1 MTRLEALI
9 NGIKD
14 LETPENTKTIKKLT
28 EGITLMAN
36 EYRRRKA
43 AETKAITEAKGFAEL
58 DELRMRSGLS
68 DRAFLEGVGNDIIKS
83 NHPDE
88 VKQKLMNKLSDY
100 SNYLTESANGGAGPN
115 MLKAIL
121 SLMAMQDIVVQI
133 GSKLKNKQP
142 LSNNEMRFLDF
153 VVSMKRHMPPEE
165 WDKMITEGKEAY
177 DEIDPKLTSIY
188 RDLLIDRPQIGYQPG
203 QPQEQPQ
210 Q

>member
-58 DELRMRSGLS
+58 DELRKRSGLS

-83 NHPDE
+83 NHPVE

-115 MLKAIL
+115 MLGAFL
-121 SLMAMQDIVVQI
+121 GLMALQDVVIQI

-142 LSNNEMRFLDF
+142 LSNNELRFLDF
-153 VVSMKRHMPPEE
+153 VVSMKQHTPPDE

-177 DEIDPKLTSIY
+177 DAIDPKLTSIY
-188 RDLLIDRPQIGYQPG
+188 RDLLIDRPQIGYQQG

>member
-28 EGITLMAN
+28 EGITMMSN

-43 AETKAITEAKGFAEL
+43 AETKAITESQSFAEL
-58 DELRMRSGLS
+58 DDFRKRSGLS

-83 NHPDE
+83 NYSDE

-115 MLKAIL
+115 MLGAI
-121 SLMAMQDIVVQI
+121 SYLMAMQDVVVQI
-133 GSKLKNKQP
+133 GNKLKNKQP
-142 LSNNEMRFLDF
+142 LSNNEMRFLNL
-153 VVSMKRHMPPEE
+153 VVSLKQHSTPEA
-165 WDKMITEGKEAY
+165 WDKMITEGKAAY
-177 DEIDPKLTSIY
+177 DAIDPNITSTY
-188 RDLLIDRPQIGYQPG
+188 RDLLIDRPQIGYQQG

>member
-58 DELRMRSGLS
+58 DELRKRSGLS

-115 MLKAIL
+115 MLGAFL
-121 SLMAMQDIVVQI
+121 GLMALQDVVIQI

-142 LSNNEMRFLDF
+142 LSNNELRFLDF
-153 VVSMKRHMPPEE
+153 VVSMKQHTPPDE

-177 DEIDPKLTSIY
+177 DAIDPKLTSIY
-188 RDLLIDRPQIGYQPG
+188 RDLLIDRPQIGYQQG

>member
-36 EYRRRKA
+36 EYRKRKA

-58 DELRMRSGLS
+58 DELRKRSGLS

-83 NHPDE
+83 NHPVE

-115 MLKAIL
+115 MLGAFL
-121 SLMAMQDIVVQI
+121 GLMALQDVVIQI

-142 LSNNEMRFLDF
+142 LSNNELRFLDF
-153 VVSMKRHMPPEE
+153 VVSMKQHTPPDE

-177 DEIDPKLTSIY
+177 DAIDPKLTSIY
-188 RDLLIDRPQIGYQPG
+188 RDLLIDRPQIGYQQG

>member
-14 LETPENTKTIKKLT
+14 LETPENTQTLKKLT
-28 EGITLMAN
+28 EGISLMAN

-43 AETKAITEAKGFAEL
+43 AETKAITEAQGFTEL
-58 DELRMRSGLS
+58 DELRKRSGLS
-68 DRAFLEGVGNDIIKS
+68 DRAFLEGVGYDIIKS

-115 MLKAIL
+115 MLGAIW
-121 SLMAMQDIVVQI
+121 SLMVMQDVVIQI

-165 WDKMITEGKEAY
+165 WEVNCKQNF
-177 DEIDPKLTSIY
+177 S
-188 RDLLIDRPQIGYQPG
+188 
-203 QPQEQPQ
+203 
-210 Q
+210 

>member
-58 DELRMRSGLS
+58 DELRKRSGLS

-83 NHPDE
+83 SHPDE

-115 MLKAIL
+115 MLGAFL
-121 SLMAMQDIVVQI
+121 GLMALQDVVIQI

-142 LSNNEMRFLDF
+142 LSNNELRFLDF
-153 VVSMKRHMPPEE
+153 VVSMKQHTPPDE

-177 DEIDPKLTSIY
+177 DAIDPKLTSLY
-188 RDLLIDRPQIGYQPG
+188 RDLLIDRPQIGYQQG

>member
-9 NGIKD
+9 NGIKN

-100 SNYLTESANGGAGPN
+100 SNYLTESANGGVGPN

-188 RDLLIDRPQIGYQPG
+188 RDLLIDRPQIGYQQG
-203 QPQEQPQ
+203 QTQEQPQ

>member
-14 LETPENTKTIKKLT
+14 LETPENTKTIKNLT

-58 DELRMRSGLS
+58 DELRKRSGLS

-115 MLKAIL
+115 MLGAFL
-121 SLMAMQDIVVQI
+121 GLMALQDVVIQI

-142 LSNNEMRFLDF
+142 LSNNELRFLDF
-153 VVSMKRHMPPEE
+153 IVSMKQHTPPDE

-177 DEIDPKLTSIY
+177 DAIDPKLTSIY
-188 RDLLIDRPQIGYQPG
+188 RDLLIDRPQIEYQQG